1 MLHVSATPFASS
13 AHSHLNNRVDEG
25 LALTEISRAR
35 SISCFTATISCT
47 EARISHVYKL
57 ELMAEK
63 REQCYDDDDYVIPE
77 KTMMTL
83 IMNRGTVRAL
93 PSLQVHTQAEGTG
106 GVRS

>member
-1 MLHVSATPFASS
+1 M
-13 AHSHLNNRVDEG
+13 
-25 LALTEISRAR
+25 
-35 SISCFTATISCT
+35 
-47 EARISHVYKL
+47 YKL

-63 REQCYDDDDYVIPE
+63 REQCYDDDDYVLPE